1 MDFKITTFLKI
12 REIVMYAML
21 YDWKKFTHCSV
32 WVSEFMKER
41 KNFIEESIPTIREIN
56 FNDINI

>member
-1 MDFKITTFLKI
+1 
-12 REIVMYAML
+12 MYAML